1 MTTYSFTLELSE
13 QELWSVEEAL
23 KFYVTP
29 EAAKLRAERPDLVRY
44 AGLEHIYRILGT
56 KKLYDQPQLTSSS
69 SFVFLGN
76 NSESDESHYQFVDM
90 FSTIS
95 QAEKFILIEEVANAL
110 LVDPLPEF
118 ESAVF
123 AQLFHSPTFQQRVI
137 NQLYEMVLSDTHLI
151 KSILNVPKH
160 AYWFHEQV
168 AKKIHSK
175 YLGT

>member
-1 MTTYSFTLELSE
+1 MTTYSFTVELSE

-29 EAAKLRAERPDLVRY
+29 EAAKLREERPDLVRY

-56 KKLYDQPQLTSSS
+56 KKLYDQPQLTSTS
-69 SFVFLGN
+69 SFVFSGS
-76 NSESDESHYQFVDM
+76 NSESNDSSDQFVDM
-90 FSTIS
+90 FPTIS
-95 QAEKFILIEEVANAL
+95 QAEKLILIDQVAKAL
-110 LVDPLPEF
+110 LADPLPEF

-123 AQLFHSPTFQQRVI
+123 SQLFHSPAFQQRVI

-151 KSILNVPKH
+151 KSILNVQKH
-160 AYWFHEQV
+160 TYWFHEQV

-175 YLGT
+175 YLDA